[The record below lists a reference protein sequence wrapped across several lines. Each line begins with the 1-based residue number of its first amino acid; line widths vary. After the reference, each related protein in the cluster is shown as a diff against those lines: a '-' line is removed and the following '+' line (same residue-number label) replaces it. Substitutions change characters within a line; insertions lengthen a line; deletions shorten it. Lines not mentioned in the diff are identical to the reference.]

1 MSSVTLYLNAV
12 DNKRSLQRSISIYA
26 LHALV
31 NISINYKIFLSR
43 ATMAIWERN
52 YGVSMF

>member
-43 ATMAIWERN
+43 ATMARWERN
-52 YGVSMF
+52 NGVSMF